1 MKKNSTFLLLI
12 LVFLIIFSCSE
23 NETSEI
29 DIEIPKIVETAISIE
44 DGQVS
49 NGLEVIT
56 LKKNDQVIQ
65 YIGDKV
71 TKKEGD
77 RRAEIQIKKAEKNKK
92 NGMVYVFELNKKYD
106 IDGGV
111 LRNHARFINH
121 SCDPNCEVEITN
133 NEIWISAIK
142 NIKKDTELTYNY
154 GYPFDS
160 DFEEHICKC
169 GSKKCVGYILS
180 DDDWP
185 KLKKELKKKK

>member
-1 MKKNSTFLLLI
+1 MKYISLLAFILFINIGVSQKNQKQ
-12 LVFLIIFSCSE
+12 
-23 NETSEI
+23 
-29 DIEIPKIVETAISIE
+29 DYIS
-44 DGQVS
+44 GH
-49 NGLEVIT
+49 
-56 LKKNDQVIQ
+56 
-65 YIGDKV
+65 
-71 TKKEGD
+71 
-77 RRAEIQIKKAEKNKK
+77 
-92 NGMVYVFELNKKYD
+92 VFELNKKYD

-121 SCDPNCEVEITN
+121 SCDPNCEVEISK

-142 NIKKDTELTYNY
+142 NIKEDTELTYNY

-169 GSKKCVGYILS
+169 GTKKCVGYILS

>member
-1 MKKNSTFLLLI
+1 MKKSWYKKKSSLHGSGLFAN
-12 LVFLIIFSCSE
+12 C
-23 NETSEI
+23 
-29 DIEIPKIVETAISIE
+29 DI
-44 DGQVS
+44 
-49 NGLEVIT
+49 
-56 LKKNDQVIQ
+56 KKGEQVIQ

-77 RRAEIQIKKAEKNKK
+77 KRADKQIKKAQKNKK

-111 LRNHARFINH
+111 ARNYARFINH

-133 NEIWISAIK
+133 NEIWISS
-142 NIKKDTELTYNY
+142 IKKIKQYTELTYNY